1 MSAFN
6 NHSCE
11 NTVFNVPERLVLE
24 GYRHWVVGFATAQRP
39 DLASMNSLYSDY
51 LPALHVHPALTAL
64 TDFINALGV
73 CSTCPLKTF
82 QVGSSHLCRDE
93 AMVLALVAA
102 LQHGDD
108 DAVDLALTSLS
119 CKDRCTEVALAAED
133 LALILKQAN
142 QILLPIPVAAM
153 QNILMI
159 SQASRQTREAISI
172 PASRTLH

>member
-1 MSAFN
+1 MNAFN

-51 LPALHVHPALTAL
+51 LPAPLVHPALTAL
-64 TDFINALGV
+64 TDFINALGI

-93 AMVLALVAA
+93 AMVLALVAG

-108 DAVDLALTSLS
+108 DAVDLSLTSLS

-133 LALILKQAN
+133 LAQILKHADH
-142 QILLPIPVAAM
+142 ILLPIPVAAIR
-153 QNILMI
+153 NILMI
-159 SQASRQTREAISI
+159 SHASREARDAISI
-172 PASRTLH
+172 AASRTLH